1 MAREVWFQ
9 LVQVSED
16 QQGMPFS
23 GVSEDAVQLTD
34 DIRDV
39 RNLREAIREKYRHE
53 KPDSMEGVAPN
64 QLRIYA
70 NEAAYKAKKPCS
82 PRSSLND
89 LDMRAIFIVEVR
101 LQQPQRPVLEI
112 PQVDWTAASNI
123 LSLFFFVPFIRVV
136 MTTQTLANIKER
148 LSAWLLSK
156 EILTGQSPE
165 IKEFV
170 EERFR
175 YDYDIYLGQT
185 QRQIDQMDSR
195 FR

>member
-112 PQVDWTAASNI
+112 PQVDWAVIPCSQLALQNEANRLNCRHLASM
-123 LSLFFFVPFIRVV
+123 VPE
-136 MTTQTLANIKER
+136 LAVPV
-148 LSAWLLSK
+148 SH
-156 EILTGQSPE
+156 
-165 IKEFV
+165 
-170 EERFR
+170 
-175 YDYDIYLGQT
+175 
-185 QRQIDQMDSR
+185 
-195 FR
+195 